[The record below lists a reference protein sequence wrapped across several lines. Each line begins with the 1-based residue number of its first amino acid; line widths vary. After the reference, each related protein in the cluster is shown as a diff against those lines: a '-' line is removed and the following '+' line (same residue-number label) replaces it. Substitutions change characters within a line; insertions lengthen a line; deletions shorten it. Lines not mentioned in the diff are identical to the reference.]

1 MFFIESID
9 YTEDFFHTQSE
20 SRHYWALEGLNLSQ
34 FTLIA
39 GLNAVGKSRICRVIR
54 NTISLMIFPGAPTL
68 GKTEITFRIG
78 KEKCYTYIKEVRQG
92 NDLRKVIAREELHQ
106 RGKRKPLFDR
116 NVIYDSRSGRRV
128 PYSPP
133 VDQLTF
139 HSRRDR
145 IRHDYI
151 ENIIGAAKKFHFL
164 DFDEPKAYRVGTEP
178 LAHLPLEIQPSLTSS
193 AFEGLVDEEKKR
205 SIIAD
210 INRMGFPITDMF
222 VKKVIMGGQI
232 VPMLFIKEA
241 GVKGTFGF
249 VEASAG
255 MFRIVFLMVF
265 LNLIEEGSCVLID
278 NAADG
283 LDYKRSMSL
292 PKYVERASKKKQI
305 IMVSNNEILLNQTDV
320 RNWNVLSR
328 EGPKV
333 KAYNYKN
340 SKERLTKFADSGL
353 SSYEY
358 FKEQYYLD
366 WKDQS

>member
-1 MFFIESID
+1 MFFIENID
-9 YTEDFFHTQSE
+9 YSEDYFDSQSE
-20 SRHYWALEGLNLSQ
+20 TKHYWTLEGLNLSQ
-34 FTLIA
+34 FTLIT
-39 GLNAVGKSRICRVIR
+39 GLNAVGKTRICRVIR
-54 NTISLMIFPGAPTL
+54 NTISNMIFPTDPTL

-78 KEKCYTYIKEVRQG
+78 AKKCYTYIKEIQQ
-92 NDLRKVIAREELHQ
+92 DKALRRAIDREELHQ

-116 NVIYDSRSGRRV
+116 KMIYDSRSGRRV
-128 PYSPP
+128 RYSPP

-145 IRHDYI
+145 IRHNYI
-151 ENIIGAAKKFHFL
+151 EKIIEAAKKFHFL
-164 DFDEPKAYRVGTEP
+164 DFDELKVFRGGIEP
-178 LAHLPLEIQPSLTSS
+178 LASLPLVIQPSLTSS
-193 AFEGLVDEEKKR
+193 AFEGLVNEEKKH

-222 VKKVIMGGQI
+222 VKKMIIGGQI
-232 VPMLFIKEA
+232 VPMLFIEEA

-249 VEASAG
+249 TNASAG
-255 MFRIVFLMVF
+255 MLRMIFLMVF

-283 LDYKRSMSL
+283 LDYKRSMAL

-333 KAYNYKN
+333 TAYNYKN
-340 SKERLTKFADSGL
+340 SKERLSQFADSGL

-366 WKDQS
+366 WKD